1 MKLHEYQSKQMF
13 AKYGIPIP
21 KGEVA
26 TRPED
31 ARRIASE
38 LGKRVVIKAQVL
50 VGGRGKA
57 GGVKLA
63 NSPEEAEKVASQIL
77 GMDIKGLIVHKVLV
91 DEAADIKQEIYLGVT
106 IDRLQRRV
114 IIMASAAGG
123 MDIEEVARTQPEKI
137 IRLAIDPFL
146 GLREYQTRQIAYGIG
161 LARNL
166 MKEFD
171 TIAQGLYKCFIDV
184 DGSLAEI
191 NPLIVNGVG
200 KLEAVDGKILTDDNA
215 MFRHSDLG
223 ALRDVEEEAPS
234 ETEARQRGL
243 SYIKLDGEIGCMVNG
258 AGLAMATMDMTQLF
272 GGSPANF
279 LDIGGGAQ
287 ADKVAA
293 ALRLI
298 LADPNVKAV
307 LFNIFGGITRCDE
320 VARGIVAALEEVQP
334 NVPMVARL
342 VGTNEEEGRRIL
354 AAAKMQTA
362 KTLAEAAQK
371 AVAAV
376 KGEAGVIKLQPIV
389 MKPLSGARRT
399 THAVKHAVRTV
410 GKKTAAR
417 KLATAA
423 SRPKAKSK
431 PAAKK
436 SISKSKSKA
445 KHK

>member
-1 MKLHEYQSKQMF
+1 MKLHEYQSKQLF

-26 TRPED
+26 TTPED
-31 ARRIASE
+31 AYRIARD
-38 LGKRVVIKAQVL
+38 LGRRVVIKAQVL

-63 NSPEEAEKVASQIL
+63 HSPEDAERVAGQIL
-77 GMDIKGLIVHKVLV
+77 GMDIKGLTVRKVLV
-91 DEAADIKQEIYLGVT
+91 DEAADIRSEIYLGIVL
-106 IDRLQRRV
+106 DRVQRRAV
-114 IIMASAAGG
+114 MMASAAGG

-137 IRLAIDPFL
+137 IRVTIDPFL

-161 LARNL
+161 LRRDLLKDFNL
-166 MKEFD
+166 V
-171 TIAQGLYKCFIDV
+171 AQGLYKCFLDV

-191 NPLIVNGVG
+191 NPLIINGEG
-200 KLEAVDGKILTDDNA
+200 KLQAVDGKILVDDNA
-215 MFRHSDLG
+215 LFRHPDLA
-223 ALRDVEEEAPS
+223 ALRDLDEEAPS

-293 ALRLI
+293 ALRII

-320 VARGIVAALEEVQP
+320 VARGIVAALDEVKTD
-334 NVPMVARL
+334 VPMVARL
-342 VGTNEEEGRRIL
+342 VGTNEEEGRQIL
-354 AAAKMQTA
+354 AAANMGTA

-371 AVAAV
+371 AVALV
-376 KGEAGVIKLQPIV
+376 KGEAGVVQLPRV
-389 MKPLSGARRT
+389 EAKPLKSARKAAPKT
-399 THAVKHAVRTV
+399 PA
-410 GKKTAAR
+410 KKTTKSAA
-417 KLATAA
+417 KPVATKMATAT
-423 SRPKAKSK
+423 RKTTRR
-431 PAAKK
+431 
-436 SISKSKSKA
+436 
-445 KHK
+445 